1 MRQFLTELQKNLSGI
16 WSRLDG
22 GQRLIVASV
31 MLAAVVGL
39 SAILWFAGQPSYV
52 TVLEPASSEEMRTA
66 KRVLSQAGVP
76 TIPDDTG
83 RGLLVDRTHYGLAR
97 NALIEGGL
105 LDKSQRGLLDSS
117 LVEDADTKRFK
128 LEAATRAQAESA
140 ISALAGV
147 SSATVTASKPKRSVF
162 RDRDRETAPQATVAL
177 RLRPEAAFE
186 AVARSAASLAS
197 SQLGIPMTNVEV
209 FDASNPGQRW
219 RYDPDREA
227 GGGST
232 EFLALER
239 RIASER
245 TAKAQDALD
254 AIHPGKT
261 KITVGV
267 ELDPQ
272 WEITSQKMLASEP
285 IVLSDS
291 MTKDTSDNTERTT
304 KAQGD
309 PSLAAQDGTTSEPST
324 SNNTKKETRDRTYM
338 ADIGERRSGRLAP
351 DVKRLSVALIYDRA
365 LEQQP
370 GFDKQNLVNVVKSIV
385 GWDPARDSDT
395 AFSSMSGEFT
405 AEEPLVLESGPGFAE
420 NAKQWGPVIG
430 QIVGVVLVILFLKSL
445 LKTQP
450 SRIGAADPATAGA
463 TSASEAVDETKLSV
477 EEQQKRMRREIERA
491 IASDPAALAKMME
504 SWLTEQKV

>member
-1 MRQFLTELQKNLSGI
+1 MRQFLGELQKNLSGI

-22 GQRLIVASV
+22 SQRLIVGSV

-52 TVLEPASSEEMRTA
+52 TVLEPATSEDMRNA

-83 RGLLVDRTHYGLAR
+83 RGLLVDRSHYGMAR

-140 ISALAGV
+140 IAALAGV
-147 SSATVTASKPKRSVF
+147 QGATVTASKPKRSVF
-162 RDRDRETAPQATVAL
+162 RDRDNETAPQATVAL
-177 RLRPEAAFE
+177 RLRPEAVFD

-227 GGGST
+227 GGGSA

-239 RIASER
+239 RLAHER

-261 KITVGV
+261 KVTVGV

-272 WEITSQKMLASEP
+272 WEITSQKVLAPEP

-291 MTKDTSDNTERTT
+291 MTKDTSDNSERSST
-304 KAQGD
+304 ASGD
-309 PSLAAQDGTTSEPST
+309 PSLVAQSTGSVDAQPRT
-324 SNNTKKETRDRTYM
+324 SNSTKKETRDRTYM
-338 ADIGERRSGRLAP
+338 ADIGERRSGKLAP
-351 DVKRLSVALIYDRA
+351 EVKRLSVALIYDRA

-385 GWDPARDSDT
+385 GWDPARDQDV
-395 AFSSMSGEFT
+395 AFSSLAGEF
-405 AEEPLVLESGPGFAE
+405 APEEPVVVESGASFADT
-420 NAKQWGPVIG
+420 AKQWGPTVG

-445 LKTQP
+445 LKPQTP
-450 SRIGAADPATAGA
+450 RVAA
-463 TSASEAVDETKLSV
+463 SSSEVAAAAAPVDESKLPA
-477 EEQQKRMRREIERA
+477 EEQQKRMRREIERT
-491 IASDPAALAKMME
+491 IANDPAALAKMLE
-504 SWLTEQKV
+504 SWLAEQKA

>member
-1 MRQFLTELQKNLSGI
+1 
-16 WSRLDG
+16 
-22 GQRLIVASV
+22 
-31 MLAAVVGL
+31 MLAALVGL
-39 SAILWFAGQPSYV
+39 GGILWFAGQPSYV

-76 TIPDDTG
+76 TIPDETG
-83 RGLLVDRTHYGLAR
+83 RGLLVDRSHYGLAR

-105 LDKSQRGLLDSS
+105 LDKSQRSLLDSS

-128 LEAATRAQAESA
+128 LEAATRAQAEAA

-147 SSATVTASKPKRSVF
+147 QSATVTSSKPKRSVF

-177 RLRPEAAFE
+177 RLRPEAAFD

-209 FDASNPGQRW
+209 FDAQSPGQRW

-227 GGGST
+227 GGGSA

-239 RIASER
+239 RLAHER

-254 AIHPGKT
+254 MIHPGKT
-261 KITVGV
+261 KVTVGV

-272 WEITSQKMLASEP
+272 WEITSQKVLAESP

-291 MTKDTSDNTERTT
+291 MTKDLTDNSERDTT
-304 KAQGD
+304 PAGD
-309 PSLAAQDGTTSEPST
+309 PSVAAAQGSTESQART
-324 SNNTKKETRDRTYM
+324 SNSTKKETRDRTYM
-338 ADIGERRSGRLAP
+338 ADIGERKSGKLAP
-351 DVKRLSVALIYDRA
+351 EVKRLSVALIYDRA

-385 GWDPARDSDT
+385 GWDPARDQDT
-395 AFSSMSGEFT
+395 AFSSMVGEFSV
-405 AEEPLVLESGPGFAE
+405 EEPLAIEAGPGMGDL
-420 NAKQWGPVIG
+420 AKQWGPAIG

-450 SRIGAADPATAGA
+450 SREASAEPATASV
-463 TSASEAVDETKLSV
+463 SASSVDEAKLPP